1 MRPFAGLVPA
11 GLLLAASALTAQQPV
26 SRAQAIASAVARGPR
41 VAFAAAD
48 TGLALG
54 QLLAA
59 RAFPNPTLS
68 ASYSK
73 SVPQYHFDLD
83 LPLEYP
89 WLRSSRIGSAKAA
102 RVSAGYRFAFERAA
116 TILDADTAYTRA
128 LAEQAL
134 SQLSHRNAIAADS
147 LRRIAVAR
155 RDAGDASD
163 LDVEQASVFAGTQA
177 NAAINDSLDLL
188 SALLSLQLVMG
199 LGADSVQLALA
210 DSLGPP
216 PRDTTTVP
224 GALTLLEAAARAD
237 LEAAELAVRTERR
250 NVFAAPSLVAGFET
264 HDPSGGEPGTLPTF
278 GISLPLPLFNRN
290 RGPIVLAEAERDR
303 ARAALALAKIQ
314 ASSQIARGLRERDLA
329 LARVT
334 RDQQLVASATRVVAM
349 SLIAYREGAATLS
362 SVLQAQQDARD
373 ILRAYIE
380 DLASA
385 WNAVALIRLLSLT
398 PEERPR

>member
-1 MRPFAGLVPA
+1 MRPVWGLVTVGA
-11 GLLLAASALTAQQPV
+11 LFAHCGLSAQQTV
-26 SRAQAIASAVARGPR
+26 SRAEAIAAAVARGPR

-48 TGLALG
+48 TTAALG
-54 QLLAA
+54 QLHAA
-59 RAFPNPTLS
+59 RAFPNPTFS
-68 ASYSK
+68 ASYTK
-73 SVPQYHFDLD
+73 STPQYHFDLD

-89 WLRSSRIGSAKAA
+89 WLRSSRIGSARAA

-116 TILDADTAYTRA
+116 TALDADTAYTRA

-134 SQLSHRNAIAADS
+134 AALSHRSAIAADS
-147 LRRIAVAR
+147 LRQIAVAR

-177 NAAINDSLDLL
+177 NAAITDSLDLL
-188 SALLSLQLVMG
+188 SAILSLQLVMG
-199 LGADSVQLALA
+199 LGADSVRLVLS

-216 PRDTTTVP
+216 PADPTNAP
-224 GALTLLEAAARAD
+224 AGATLLEAAARAD
-237 LEAAELAVRTERR
+237 LEAAELGVRTERR
-250 NVFAAPSLVAGFET
+250 NVLGAPSLVAGFET
-264 HDPSGGEPGTLPTF
+264 HDPSGDEPGTLPTF
-278 GISLPLPLFNRN
+278 GIAIPLPLFNRN
-290 RGPIVLAEAERDR
+290 RGAIVLAEAERDR
-303 ARAALALAKIQ
+303 ARAALVFARTQ
-314 ASSQIARGLRERDLA
+314 ASTQIARGLRERDLA

-334 RDQQLVASATRVVAM
+334 RDQQLVASALRVVTM

-385 WNAVALIRLLSLT
+385 WNAVALIRLLTLT
-398 PEERPR
+398 PEEKTR